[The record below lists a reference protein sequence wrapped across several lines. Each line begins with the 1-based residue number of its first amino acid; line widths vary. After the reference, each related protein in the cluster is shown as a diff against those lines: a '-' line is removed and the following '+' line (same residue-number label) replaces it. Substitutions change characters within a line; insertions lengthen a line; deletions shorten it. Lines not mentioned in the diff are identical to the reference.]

1 MGMTYLIQVYYES
14 YPSETLLKLGTRF
27 KELCVYT
34 PKLQVRDDKCIAK
47 YVKPNYDLYSLIS

>member
-1 MGMTYLIQVYYES
+1 MTYLIQVYYES